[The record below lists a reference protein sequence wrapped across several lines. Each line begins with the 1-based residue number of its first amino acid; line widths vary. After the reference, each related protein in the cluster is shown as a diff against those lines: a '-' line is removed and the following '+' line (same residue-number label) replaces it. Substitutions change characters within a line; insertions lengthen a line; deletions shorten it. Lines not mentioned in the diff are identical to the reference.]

1 MDGVDFTV
9 GVILVM
15 DMVTDGVIPVG
26 VMDMVMVGVLQDG
39 VIRDGGITLHIIQ
52 VIILLIIQAIT
63 KEQLMEN
70 DMLIT
75 PEGLTL
81 EE

>member
-1 MDGVDFTV
+1 MVGVAFTD

-15 DMVTDGVIPVG
+15 VMVTDGVIPVG

-39 VIRDGGITLHIIQ
+39 VIRDGDITLHIIQ
-52 VIILLIIQAIT
+52 DIILHIIQAIT
-63 KEQLMEN
+63 KDQLMED